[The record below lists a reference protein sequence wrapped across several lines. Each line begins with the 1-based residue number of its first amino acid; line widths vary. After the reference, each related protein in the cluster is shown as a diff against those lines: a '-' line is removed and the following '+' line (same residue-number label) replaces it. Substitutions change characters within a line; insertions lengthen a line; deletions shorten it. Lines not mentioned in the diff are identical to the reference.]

1 MAQPQNRNLRRFPRT
16 LGVTNFTTA
25 DRTLVAQTYSRVG
38 EIVVS
43 AQQEA
48 TFGVSTLRSGGT
60 EGEPIYMRFVD
71 DGGTDID
78 GSVRLY
84 IANAQETNR
93 VLVMEERTER
103 LIASQNDRTQAPL
116 LMEFAQNAKEDS
128 KLIIEFR
135 PDSST
140 NVTFDHDAANS
151 KFLIPVTFYQ

>member
-1 MAQPQNRNLRRFPRT
+1 MAQPQNKNLRRFPRT

-25 DRTLVAQTYSRVG
+25 DKTLVAGSYSRVG
-38 EIVVS
+38 SLTVS

-48 TFGVSTLRSGGT
+48 TFGVSTLRSGGS
-60 EGEPIYMRFVD
+60 EGEPVYMRFVD
-71 DGGTDID
+71 DSGADID

-84 IANAQETNR
+84 IANAQETQR

-103 LIASQNDRTQAPL
+103 LVASTNDRTQAPL

-128 KLIIEFR
+128 LLIIEFR
-135 PDSST
+135 PDSGS
-140 NVTFDHDAANS
+140 NVTFDYDATNS